1 MNLTTTRHQDNQVH
15 LVIARQSNLVTLMT
29 RQANPVHS
37 LTHILMTMLAQGAG
51 DLRDRGI
58 LVRTLQ
64 EAKNPDLQDRG
75 ILDTARMV
83 QEVGIRLMMSPKDNL
98 QMAQEVEAREASVP
112 GDLRTRVPTIPKTA
126 PEVEDRG
133 VRT

>member
-1 MNLTTTRHQDNQVH
+1 MTQHQDNQVH
-15 LVIARQSNLVTLMT
+15 LVIARQSNLATLMT

-37 LTHILMTMLAQGAG
+37 LAYILMTMLAQGVG
-51 DLRDRGI
+51 DLRDLGI
-58 LVRTLQ
+58 LVRTPQ

-83 QEVGIRLMMSPKDNL
+83 QEVGIRLMMTPEGNL
-98 QMAQEVEAREASVP
+98 QLAREVEAREAGFP
-112 GDLRTRVPTIPKTA
+112 GDLRTRVPIIPKTA